1 MARNLKVIVV
11 MGTRPEAIKLAP
23 VVRAL
28 SAHGGFA
35 VKVLATAQ
43 HRSMLDQVLEV
54 FEIEPDFDL
63 GIMRPGQSLTDVTV
77 RAVAGVGKVLERE
90 KPDWVIVQGDTTT
103 AFVSALAAYYRQIRV
118 AHVEAGLRT
127 EDRYSPFP
135 EEMNRRLVS
144 ALADVH
150 FAPTPAARANLRRE
164 GIATGAIHVTGN
176 TVIDALKYMV
186 ASGRLESPAVL
197 ERIPAQ
203 ARVLL
208 VTAHRRE
215 SFGAG
220 LRSVFLALKDIV
232 RRHADVEVVYPVHP
246 NPNVRH
252 AASQVLGRVARVHLV
267 APLDYR
273 QFVALMSRAYL
284 ILTDSGGIQEE
295 APGLGKPVLVLRDKT
310 ERPEAIAAGT
320 ALLVGTDRARIVR
333 AAETLLNSKSAYA
346 RMAHAAN
353 PFGDG
358 RAGERI
364 ARILARMAPPA
375 RLT

>member
-1 MARNLKVIVV
+1 MARNLMVIVV

-28 SAHGGFA
+28 RGHGGFT

-43 HRSMLDQVLEV
+43 HRSMLDQVLGV
-54 FEIEPDFDL
+54 FDIEPDFDL
-63 GIMRPGQSLTDVTV
+63 DMMRPGQSLTDVTV

-90 KPDWVIVQGDTTT
+90 RPDWVVVQGDTTT
-103 AFVSALAAYYRQIRV
+103 AFVSALAAYYRRVRV

-127 EDRYSPFP
+127 DDKYAPFP

-164 GIATGAIHVTGN
+164 GVPAGAIHVTGN
-176 TVIDALKYMV
+176 TVIDALKQMV
-186 ASGRLESPAVL
+186 ASGRIESPPVL
-197 ERIPAQ
+197 ERLPAS

-215 SFGAG
+215 SFGPG
-220 LRSVFLALKDIV
+220 LESVFLALKEVV
-232 RRHADVEVVYPVHP
+232 RRHPDVEVVYPVHP
-246 NPNVRH
+246 NPNVRRV
-252 AASQVLGRVARVHLV
+252 ADRVLGQVARVHLV

-320 ALLVGTDRARIVR
+320 ALLVGTDRDRIVR
-333 AAETLLNSKSAYA
+333 VAERLLTSKAAYS
-346 RMAHAAN
+346 RMARAAN

-358 RAGERI
+358 RAGERV
-364 ARILARMAPPA
+364 ARILARTA
-375 RLT
+375 RRPSA